1 VYYRKVFTA
10 VLSVPCVVRP
20 NVYLYNW
27 ETLLLFSSV
36 VIRKLYNILAI
47 RVVKLNTMNVGCL
60 EAALV

>member
-36 VIRKLYNILAI
+36 VIRKLYNIVI
-47 RVVKLNTMNVGCL
+47 V
-60 EAALV
+60 